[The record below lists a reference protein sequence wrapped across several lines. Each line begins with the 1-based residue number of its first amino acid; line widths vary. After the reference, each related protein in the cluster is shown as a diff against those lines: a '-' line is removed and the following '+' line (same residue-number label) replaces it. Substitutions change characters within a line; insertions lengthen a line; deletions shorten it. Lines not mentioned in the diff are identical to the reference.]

1 MGGSRMRLLAVDS
14 SDQLPVVDLEQRIQ
28 QLLAQGDLRAAAT
41 EAIRGLGPVV
51 LRYLGSVLHDEAD
64 VTEAFG
70 CFAESL
76 WRGLPSYQHRASF
89 RTWALR
95 LAWNCALD
103 VRNEAW
109 RRRGRPF
116 QTGEMSALAAEL
128 QTTSSTREA
137 QHRVALDRLRAAL
150 TPEERALLALRVD
163 QELSWQEVAEVLS
176 PHGGVPLAPSTLMKR
191 FERLKERLG
200 RLAREQGL
208 LD

>member
-1 MGGSRMRLLAVDS
+1 MDPPAAIEERIQELLA
-14 SDQLPVVDLEQRIQ
+14 
-28 QLLAQGDLRAAAT
+28 AGDLRGAAT
-41 EAIRGLGPVV
+41 EAIRGLGPRI
-51 LRYLGSVLHDEAD
+51 LRYLGSVLHDDAD
-64 VTEAFG
+64 VKEAFG

-76 WRGLPSYQHRASF
+76 WRGLPSYQHRSSF

-95 LAWNCALD
+95 LAWNSALD

-109 RRRGRPF
+109 RRRGRRF
-116 QTGEMSALAAEL
+116 ATGEMSALAAEL
-128 QTTSSTREA
+128 QTTSSAREA
-137 QHRVALDRLRAAL
+137 HDRVALEALRAAL

-163 QELSWQEVAEVLS
+163 QELAWQDIAEILS
-176 PHGGVPLAPSTLMKR
+176 PRGGPALMPATLMKR